1 MSLHREASPS
11 PLQPQTWLRKFRTCS
26 KLFQTFPNI
35 VLQKLDEPRA
45 QVHFNRGVAGS
56 QRFSRLSSGT
66 RETEDPV
73 LRDSALQFAACH
85 RMSQYLVQ
93 HVQWPKQTPR
103 NAMKLLRDRC
113 EHR

>member
-1 MSLHREASPS
+1 M
-11 PLQPQTWLRKFRTCS
+11 
-26 KLFQTFPNI
+26 FQTFPNMFSY

-73 LRDSALQFAACH
+73 LRDSA
-85 RMSQYLVQ
+85 
-93 HVQWPKQTPR
+93 
-103 NAMKLLRDRC
+103 
-113 EHR
+113 